1 MPHTRA
7 NTQKNLSI
15 TRLGDRVRQL
25 RVAAGLTQTDLAGTR
40 FSKEYVSQIERGKTR
55 PTRETIEWLAQQ
67 LNVDA
72 DFLQNGVS
80 TDERSRIETFLA
92 RAEALTQANKCAD
105 AIEQIEDVKTA
116 VLVTASPELEVRL
129 LTVEAWA
136 RQDVGD
142 VREAIELLA
151 RAGSLAEG
159 QNFSDV
165 DRADILFRLGVCRYK
180 LSSVATRWRCSTR
193 HSSSPSAPAFRAICF
208 GRRSSTGARAAGAAS
223 ATTKLH
229 ARTSNA
235 HSSSLKDSMTGA

>member
-1 MPHTRA
+1 MPHTAR
-7 NTQKNLSI
+7 TQIQKNLSV

-55 PTRETIEWLAQQ
+55 PTRETVEWLAQQ

-92 RAEALTQANKCAD
+92 RAEALTQANKCAE

-129 LTVEAWA
+129 LAVEAWA
-136 RQDVGD
+136 RQDIGD

-180 LSSVATRWRCSTR
+180 LSSVATAVGRVDEALNHAERS
-193 HSSSPSAPAFRAICF
+193 
-208 GRRSSTGARAAGAAS
+208 RRSRLDGTRVGTRVRPRVTAPGGHGGTR
-223 ATTKLH
+223 
-229 ARTSNA
+229 
-235 HSSSLKDSMTGA
+235 